1 MTLREMSEEYRVSSR
16 LLSDRLRVLRRQAR
30 ECKNREERWHLE
42 RRIARL
48 TEMLTQTNELAAHTE
63 HYYERS
69 YCGNEKYRL

>member
-1 MTLREMSEEYRVSSR
+1 L
-16 LLSDRLRVLRRQAR
+16 Q
-30 ECKNREERWHLE
+30 

-63 HYYERS
+63 HYYERN